1 MDQDGKRKKVGL
13 ALSGG
18 FIRATAEIGVIEV
31 LEENGIPIDIIS
43 GCSSGAAIGAAYAAG
58 TLPMMKKRLSEG
70 NRRDYWQIIFE
81 PTVPHHGLLKWE
93 RSRRFFEEFVGDK
106 HFIQLNKQVLMT
118 ATDLRTMEEVII
130 EEGLVSTAI
139 QACTA
144 VPGIFVPVT
153 INNQILVDGGNFNM
167 IPSKVLYAHGVD
179 YVIAVDVSRQPNVLT
194 RSIANFRRLFH
205 RQAAAEKFTKNP
217 ETLHIFQLIGRTF
230 RLSTT
235 QIKNLY
241 HGAYP
246 YNVLIKPDV
255 SRVHRASISLVDF
268 CIQEGRLAALEM
280 LPTIKRDL
288 GL

>member
-1 MDQDGKRKKVGL
+1 MNQEPKKKKVGL

-18 FIRATAEIGVIEV
+18 FIRATAQIGVIEV
-31 LEENGIPIDIIS
+31 LEVNGIPIDIIS

-58 TLPMMKKRLSEG
+58 RLPMMKRRLSEG
-70 NRRDYWQIIFE
+70 TRRDYWQVIFQ
-81 PTVPHHGLLKWE
+81 PTIPRHGLLKWD
-93 RSRRFFEEFVGDK
+93 RSRKFFEEFVGDK
-106 HFIQLNKQVLMT
+106 HFIQLNKPVIMT
-118 ATDLRTMEEVII
+118 ATDLRSMEEVII

-153 INNQILVDGGNFNM
+153 INNQILVDGGNLNM
-167 IPSKVLYAHGVD
+167 IPSRVLYSRGVD
-179 YVIAVDVSRQPNVLT
+179 YVIAVDVTRQPNVIT

-205 RQAAAEKFTKNP
+205 RQAAAQKFTKNP
-217 ETLHIFQLIGRTF
+217 ETLNTLQLMSRTF
-230 RLSTT
+230 SLSTS

-241 HGAYP
+241 HNAYP

-255 SRVHRASISLVDF
+255 SRVRRTNVSLVDF
-268 CIQEGRLAALEM
+268 CIREGRLAALEM

>member
-1 MDQDGKRKKVGL
+1 MAEEAKRKKVGL

-18 FIRATAEIGVIEV
+18 FIRATAQIGVIEV
-31 LEENGIPIDIIS
+31 LEENGIPIDLIS

-70 NRRDYWQIIFE
+70 SRRDYWQVIFQ
-81 PTVPHHGLLKWE
+81 PTIPRHGLLKGE
-93 RSRRFFEEFVGDK
+93 RSRKFFEEFVGDK

-118 ATDLRTMEEVII
+118 ATDLRSMEEVII
-130 EEGLVSTAI
+130 EEGLVSTGI

-153 INNQILVDGGNFNM
+153 INNQILVDGANLNM
-167 IPSKVLYAHGVD
+167 IPSKVLYARGAD
-179 YVIAVDVSRQPNVLT
+179 YVIAVDVSRQPNLIT
-194 RSIANFRRLFH
+194 RSIANFRRLFR
-205 RQAAAEKFTKNP
+205 RQAAAEKFTKSHESLN
-217 ETLHIFQLIGRTF
+217 TFQLMARTF

-241 HGAYP
+241 HNAYP
-246 YNVLIKPDV
+246 YDALITPDV
-255 SRVHRASISLVDF
+255 SRVRRTSVSLVDF
-268 CIQEGRLAALEM
+268 CIREGRLAALEA
-280 LPTIKRDL
+280 LPKIKRDL

>member
-1 MDQDGKRKKVGL
+1 MNQDLKRKKVGL

-18 FIRATAEIGVIEV
+18 FIRATAQIGVIEV
-31 LEENGIPIDIIS
+31 LEENGIPIDLIS

-70 NRRDYWQIIFE
+70 TRRDYWQVIFQ
-81 PTVPHHGLLKWE
+81 PTIPRHGLLKWD
-93 RSRRFFEEFVGDK
+93 RSRKFFEEFVGNK

-118 ATDLRTMEEVII
+118 ATDLRSMEEVII

-167 IPSKVLYAHGVD
+167 IPSRVLYARGVD
-179 YVIAVDVSRQPNVLT
+179 YVIAVDVSRQPNVIT
-194 RSIANFRRLFH
+194 RTIANFRRLFH
-205 RQAAAEKFTKNP
+205 RQEAAQEFTKNP
-217 ETLHIFQLIGRTF
+217 EPLNTWQLISRTF
-230 RLSTT
+230 RMSTT

-241 HGAYP
+241 HNAYP
-246 YNVLIKPDV
+246 YV
-255 SRVHRASISLVDF
+255 SRVRRTNVSLVDF
-268 CIQEGRLAALEM
+268 CIREGRLAALEM
-280 LPTIKRDL
+280 LPKIKRDL